1 MTEDTANK
9 FAELFAKCAAT
20 GNTAPLRKEAEAQ
33 ALVKSAIS
41 AEQVLLPALAA
52 TGGGLVGY
60 FGTKDEK
67 RKKRNAITGALLGGG
82 GSAAM
87 QAAYSA
93 LSQPGDANTETPGGA
108 NDLARLTGGLL
119 GGRAGYR
126 ATARFLP
133 TDTRVGE
140 LARAAQPVTAGRS
153 WADWY
158 HGRTPPD
165 VNNKTLMGLFKQL
178 SEANHP
184 STGRTTGDAVDSV
197 LAGGRVKAMQPR
209 TRDVLIDALN
219 SGQLPSDGPSRS
231 WFDWARRMPKP
242 AVPTGDGTRS
252 DALNVLSS
260 SLSPSGATSKNRI
273 DNGAIAKFLDARQR
287 GLGRFAAPTAGG
299 VAGGLLGS
307 LSADQLMQFI
317 QNAMSSSSEAK

>member
-9 FAELFAKCAAT
+9 FAALFAKCATT

-33 ALVKSAIS
+33 ALVKSAIA

-158 HGRTPPD
+158 NGRTPSD
-165 VNNKTLMGLFKQL
+165 ANNKQLLKLFKDL
-178 SEANHP
+178 GDANNP
-184 STGRTTGDAVDSV
+184 STGRTPSQAVDAVLSASRAKSMDI
-197 LAGGRVKAMQPR
+197 R
-209 TRDVLIDALN
+209 TKDVLVNALN
-219 SGQLPSDGPSRS
+219 AGQLPSDAPGRNWSDWWHNRPATPPRWPGSR
-231 WFDWARRMPKP
+231 AE
-242 AVPTGDGTRS
+242 
-252 DALNVLSS
+252 ALKVLSS
-260 SLSPSGATSKNRI
+260 AASPSGATGKNRI
-273 DNGAIAKFLDARQR
+273 DAGEIGKFLDARQR
-287 GLGRFAAPTAGG
+287 GLGRLAAPTAGG

-307 LSADQLMQFI
+307 FSADQLMQFI